1 MNIDS
6 IFLLILL
13 FQFIKNSKNR
23 LLSEYILS
31 EDNCEEIE
39 NDCVKCNSP
48 LNSCIYEN
56 GICTYFEDNNF
67 SNFSNYSKLM
77 NCNDDLTIEKMKGYC
92 GKIIIDK
99 DLNQAII
106 SQSILNGNDSIEDL
120 FCSWEII
127 QSKDIENVKIHF
139 KNVNENVT
147 LGIII
152 YDANNDSNTFYEI
165 KDKFSIKLSK
175 NNFKKMQII
184 YYHSDIP
191 KVYPFDMTYKVKV
204 GIKLSEI
211 FIIIIISLGLI
222 FIIISIITLINFIKK
237 YSINKQFENNSNGID
252 IDKINTI
259 KYTNELNI
267 YNQICPICLEE
278 FKNGTEIILLNCFHG
293 FHFQCINSWVN
304 NDLKNNK
311 HCPICNLY
319 IKKQF
324 CEKTN
329 DSDNYIND

>member
-1 MNIDS
+1 MNLVS

-139 KNVNENVT
+139 KNVNENVR
-147 LGIII
+147 LAIII
-152 YDANNDSNTFYEI
+152 YDDNNNIFYEI
-165 KDKFSIKLSK
+165 KNKFSIKLSK
-175 NNFKKMQII
+175 NNFNKTQII
-184 YYHSDIP
+184 YYHSNIP

-204 GIKLSEI
+204 GIKLSDI
-211 FIIIIISLGLI
+211 FIIIILSLGFI
-222 FIIISIITLINFIKK
+222 FITISIIILINFIKK
-237 YSINKQFENNSNGID
+237 YSINKQLENNNEEIN
-252 IDKINTI
+252 IEKINTI
-259 KYTNELNI
+259 QYTNELNL
-267 YNQICPICLEE
+267 YNQICPICLDE
-278 FKNGTEIILLNCFHG
+278 FKIGTDIILLNCFHA
-293 FHFQCINSWVN
+293 FHFQCINIWVN
-304 NDLKNNK
+304 KDLQNNK
-311 HCPICNLY
+311 HCPICNLNF
-319 IKKQF
+319 KKQF
-324 CEKTN
+324 YEKNN
-329 DSDNYIND
+329 DSDNYLGN